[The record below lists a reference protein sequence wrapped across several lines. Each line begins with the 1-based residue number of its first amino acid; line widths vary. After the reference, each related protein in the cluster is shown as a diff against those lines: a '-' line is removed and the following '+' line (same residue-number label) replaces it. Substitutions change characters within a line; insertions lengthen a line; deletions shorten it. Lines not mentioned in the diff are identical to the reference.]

1 MKDCPEV
8 FPTTL
13 SFFFAAEHLSNFS
26 LPKSNSLW
34 LNNDVILIVSVEQD
48 FSAPTSARK
57 NWITSCSC
65 SPYSNRKF
73 NRVFMF
79 CCNGRKVAQKK
90 NVKPPIKILNRYL
103 DKNTRFNQA
112 INLCFSSRNSNLHK
126 FYVFC
131 FKTCSYFIF
140 ERISS
145 GSGTQVG
152 CFHYSFA
159 AFFLI

>member
-8 FPTTL
+8 FPTIL
-13 SFFFAAEHLSNFS
+13 SFFFVAEHLSNFS

-48 FSAPTSARK
+48 FSAPTSVRK
-57 NWITSCSC
+57 NWITPHIQVESLIEFSCFAAMAGKL
-65 SPYSNRKF
+65 R
-73 NRVFMF
+73 
-79 CCNGRKVAQKK
+79 KK